1 MHGLAESKWSKQR
14 SGPQFFSTKVEPPT
28 APAETV
34 LDSDS
39 VPSSAQMTF
48 SSPRA
53 TLREANESH
62 PSPKLETSAGPPGSH
77 PVPSSDQGAAST
89 ALTRASIVRPV
100 QESIAAPRPSPSSS
114 AAAAPRAP
122 PKANGGNPWAAFA
135 MAADPEGQAQDGRSY
150 VGGRS
155 YIVDKPAAT
164 SAARNHP
171 SKPFPPPQNKTPK
184 PQMNPP
190 KPFSQPRNNAY
201 QRLGPTSAGSG
212 WSSSPSTSAG
222 SGWSSSPSTSAGS
235 GWSSSP
241 STSASQQSWSQSP
254 QSQNNSSQRLG
265 PTSTA
270 SGWSSISSTS
280 ANQKPWTQPPRSA
293 TRPLVENRWAG
304 KPLAT
309 TAMFTDDFFSTAK
322 PRTQA
327 PSTTSLSS
335 AVDRQQVHESGRTSR
350 MDAGSD
356 IPDDPLFLQYP
367 IGDGCHVVVAMYV
380 ERTAEAAASRFPTMT
395 RKRQESSWKQK
406 SIDEVATIFKQ
417 ALTEEKKDVT
427 G

>member
-1 MHGLAESKWSKQR
+1 
-14 SGPQFFSTKVEPPT
+14 
-28 APAETV
+28 
-34 LDSDS
+34 
-39 VPSSAQMTF
+39 
-48 SSPRA
+48 
-53 TLREANESH
+53 
-62 PSPKLETSAGPPGSH
+62 
-77 PVPSSDQGAAST
+77 
-89 ALTRASIVRPV
+89 
-100 QESIAAPRPSPSSS
+100 
-114 AAAAPRAP
+114 
-122 PKANGGNPWAAFA
+122 
-135 MAADPEGQAQDGRSY
+135 
-150 VGGRS
+150 
-155 YIVDKPAAT
+155 
-164 SAARNHP
+164 
-171 SKPFPPPQNKTPK
+171 
-184 PQMNPP
+184 MNPP
-190 KPFSQPRNNAY
+190 KPFSQPQNNAN
-201 QRLGPTSAGSG
+201 QRLGP
-212 WSSSPSTSAG
+212 
-222 SGWSSSPSTSAGS
+222 TSAGS

-280 ANQKPWTQPPRSA
+280 ANQKPWTQPPRSV
-293 TRPLVENRWAG
+293 TRPPVENRWAG

-335 AVDRQQVHESGRTSR
+335 AVDRQNQVQSQTSNGWSEQGSMDSNLTQKQDFTTNHPGFSAESKSALARWQMYEQQQQEQQQQEREQEQEQQGQQQQPSQRQPHQPSQPPTHRSYQQQIRGSPTNGHKKELSNAWPVEDGGSTTYPQPSAVNSESGRTSR

-380 ERTAEAAASRFPTMT
+380 ERTAEAAANRFPTMT

-406 SIDEVATIFKQ
+406 SVDEVATIFKQ